1 MILRESCPRVQ
12 EDKSTRWVKA
22 TEEGLGPTEEGKK
35 QTYQTWHSAKGE
47 GKATSA
53 F

>member
-1 MILRESCPRVQ
+1 MSLQDASKLQRR
-12 EDKSTRWVKA
+12 DF
-22 TEEGLGPTEEGKK
+22 GPTEEGKK

-47 GKATSA
+47 RKATSD